1 MSELKEYL
9 YMVRATRLGMLT
21 EGPTD
26 QEMVIVGQHF
36 NYLKDL
42 TERGVVVLVGRTQ
55 NNDETTFGIAI
66 FRALDDEA
74 AREIMNNDP
83 AVRNNV
89 MTATLYP
96 YRIALLAKG

>member
-21 EGPTD
+21 EGPTE
-26 QEMVIVGQHF
+26 QETQLMGQHF

-42 TERGVVVLVGRTQ
+42 TERGVVVLFGRTQ
-55 NNDETTFGIAI
+55 NNDETTFGLAI
-66 FRALDDEA
+66 FRAPDDEA
-74 AREIMNNDP
+74 ARELMNNDP